1 MANTTP
7 QDISGSDPSIER
19 QIQRQTSTLLSTGGV
34 SAPPTINTGSTTS
47 NRSGNIRS
55 IAPVV
60 SGSETVFPQSTAQTS
75 GNSVTIT
82 SSINND
88 SGDITTVYTSASRIN
103 VNPVNQTINQY
114 TSIDSGVS
122 SVVAG
127 DNITITSTAGN
138 GTGTVTISANASALS
153 YGDSNVVSLLENF
166 GSNTISTTGNVSAG
180 NFAGNGSGLTSI
192 QGNSVSGQ
200 VSFAAVANSVAAG
213 NVSGL
218 GNISIINLDG
228 NVSNVLRGDGTF
240 GSSGSNGSYGNSD
253 VVSLLAAFGSNTITT
268 TGLITGNGGGLS
280 NIPYANITGT
290 PVLGNIATINLD
302 GNASNVLRG
311 NGSFGPESNG
321 VVGNKLTANLDANGF
336 FISNAANITANYFVG
351 TATNIEVEAVNNNF
365 SYHVVLT
372 TGAGDSTLH
381 NDIDDSFQYNP
392 QDGILTVSRV
402 DTEFLSVT
410 NSVISNL
417 VPFDSLPLNL
427 GSNTNRWNDIY
438 LSNSTIYLGDATI
451 SANGNSIVVDS
462 IIVGNNP
469 PISNL
474 GNISTINLNGNANN
488 VLRGDGTWG
497 VDANSSY
504 GDSNVVTLLSS
515 FGSNT
520 MVTTGNISAGN
531 IIGNG
536 QALTGI
542 NGSNVTGEVSYA
554 AVANAVAG
562 SNVTGEVSFAVI
574 ANSVAIANVSGIV
587 LDQNEIYVSKNGN
600 DTTGNG
606 TIINPYLTISKA
618 VSVVGDGQVIIVGTG
633 SYYEDVNIANKF
645 AVTISSDTTGG
656 RQAFTPAI
664 YGNLT
669 VSGNSTSI
677 SVKGIGIRDTITHSS
692 NGTFYLTGFQL
703 GTGNVTGSLAKTG
716 SGTLSLLD
724 SSMAMVSGGNITPVT
739 ISGSGSVTFSNVAIG
754 LLNVSNS
761 SATVT
766 MLNNSTTLQ
775 ANVSSGSL
783 NVFDSILY
791 TPANSGFNAI
801 NATGGTLN
809 IRNSIAINPNLTT
822 ARINAAI
829 PTIVAYDDFYFDR
842 ANSNVGIIA
851 NVVLDFQSLRLSNV
865 ITANGF
871 SGNGSGL
878 SNLTL
883 ANITGI
889 GNIANINLTGSNSNV
904 LYGNGVFAPVTG
916 GAGAVI
922 SNGNSYA
929 NVTASNGN
937 VVIGV
942 NNIMTWTFDTTG
954 NLVLAGGNSV
964 IFSTANS
971 SLDPLNPNV
980 STMTLTPDSNYNSQ
994 VLVLDPT
1001 APGHIH
1007 LRAHAFS
1014 NIDDPAAN
1022 IFLGGEATSFEITQ
1036 GANNDARIHSGSNT
1050 WYFENNGNLV
1060 TPGLTGTYIKS
1071 APGGYMGLA
1080 AMNDGGDQPAQ
1091 LVSINSNLG
1100 LGTTAISAYANEAL
1114 IQTNIAGGNIQTWVF
1129 DNDGAITFP
1138 NSTLKVP
1145 NENEFNI
1152 TTTYGNDSSYAEF
1165 NPAGPVSTI
1174 GAFKA
1179 SENKNIFVETRWMPA
1194 NTSYAAI
1201 GVAGKIWYFD
1211 EAGHL
1216 TLPGNTFNI
1225 NYANGTQA
1233 SAPLVDVLNTN
1244 GLSTVYY
1251 PTFVEDRAN
1260 GQIVRADVD
1269 LSYTTDTNT
1278 LTVGNVGVTGNISAK
1293 TLITT
1298 PILLANLTA
1307 TPGARSFISDSNLVA
1322 TGNWGAIVSGGGS
1335 NTVPVW
1341 SDGTNWYIG

>member
-1 MANTTP
+1 MSNIKITALTNIGSNISYTTLLPVVNMSGTPETQKANLQILGNHILNNAGGSYFASCAKAIVAETVANAAQPNITSVGTLTGLSVNGNIVAANITANT
-7 QDISGSDPSIER
+7 
-19 QIQRQTSTLLSTGGV
+19 GV
-34 SAPPTINTGSTTS
+34 FT
-47 NRSGNIRS
+47 
-55 IAPVV
+55 
-60 SGSETVFPQSTAQTS
+60 
-75 GNSVTIT
+75 
-82 SSINND
+82 
-88 SGDITTVYTSASRIN
+88 
-103 VNPVNQTINQY
+103 
-114 TSIDSGVS
+114 
-122 SVVAG
+122 
-127 DNITITSTAGN
+127 
-138 GTGTVTISANASALS
+138 
-153 YGDSNVVSLLENF
+153 
-166 GSNTISTTGNVSAG
+166 
-180 NFAGNGSGLTSI
+180 GNGSGLTNLAG
-192 QGNSVSGQ
+192 GNVSGA
-200 VSFAAVANSVAAG
+200 VAFAAVANSVAAG

-417 VPFDSLPLNL
+417 VPFDSLLLNL

-474 GNISTINLNGNANN
+474 GNISTINLNGNTNSI
-488 VLRGDGTWG
+488 LRGDGTWG

-504 GDSNVVTLLSS
+504 GNSNVVTLLSS

-520 MVTTGNISAGN
+520 IVTTGNISAGN

-562 SNVTGEVSFAVI
+562 ANVTGEVSFAVI
-574 ANSVAIANVSGIV
+574 ANSVA
-587 LDQNEIYVSKNGN
+587 
-600 DTTGNG
+600 
-606 TIINPYLTISKA
+606 
-618 VSVVGDGQVIIVGTG
+618 G
-633 SYYEDVNIANKF
+633 S
-645 AVTISSDTTGG
+645 
-656 RQAFTPAI
+656 
-664 YGNLT
+664 
-669 VSGNSTSI
+669 
-677 SVKGIGIRDTITHSS
+677 
-692 NGTFYLTGFQL
+692 
-703 GTGNVTGSLAKTG
+703 NVTGE
-716 SGTLSLLD
+716 
-724 SSMAMVSGGNITPVT
+724 VSFAAVAN
-739 ISGSGSVTFSNVAIG
+739 SVAI
-754 LLNVSNS
+754 
-761 SATVT
+761 
-766 MLNNSTTLQ
+766 
-775 ANVSSGSL
+775 
-783 NVFDSILY
+783 
-791 TPANSGFNAI
+791 
-801 NATGGTLN
+801 
-809 IRNSIAINPNLTT
+809 
-822 ARINAAI
+822 
-829 PTIVAYDDFYFDR
+829 
-842 ANSNVGIIA
+842 
-851 NVVLDFQSLRLSNV
+851 
-865 ITANGF
+865 
-871 SGNGSGL
+871 
-878 SNLTL
+878 

-1216 TLPGNTFNI
+1216 TLPGNTFSI

-1251 PTFVEDRAN
+1251 PTFVEDRTD